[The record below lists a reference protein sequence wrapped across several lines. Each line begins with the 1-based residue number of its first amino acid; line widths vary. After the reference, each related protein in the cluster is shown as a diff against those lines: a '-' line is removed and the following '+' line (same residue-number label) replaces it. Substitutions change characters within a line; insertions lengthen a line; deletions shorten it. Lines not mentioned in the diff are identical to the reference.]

1 MMELLISAGVFS
13 VILLVLVML
22 FSQSLSIWQ
31 RSSSRDTATR
41 ELRKVRASLE
51 RDLSL
56 ANPQQVGR
64 AQVPDHLGGGGK
76 DGEALWFLSPIDPAT
91 HQIVRAHDGTPVW
104 QRNILYYLVV
114 PQNHNATFGV
124 TCAGGA
130 AANGY
135 DDRCPHKVLIR
146 KIINQNTLLPNVNG
160 YLTAPN
166 GYDLSGMGGEPSLDE
181 VKIVASHL
189 LTFSSV
195 TAPPPQNIPSLIA
208 VDARAVAEEEARR
221 KVGIGTLPMFT
232 GQFTLQ
238 GPFTVMLRN

>member
-1 MMELLISAGVFS
+1 MELMISAGVFS

-41 ELRKVRASLE
+41 ELRKARATIE

-56 ANPQQVGR
+56 TNPDQLGR

-91 HQIVRAHDGTPVW
+91 HQIVRAPDGTSVW

-124 TCAGGA
+124 SCTGGA

-146 KIINQNTLLPNVNG
+146 KVINQNTLLPNVNA

-166 GYDLSGMGGEPSLDE
+166 GYDLSGMGGEPALEE
-181 VKIVASHL
+181 VQIAASHL

-195 TAPPPQNIPSLIA
+195 TGPAPQNIPSLVA
-208 VDARAVAEEEARR
+208 VDVRAVAEEEARR
-221 KVGIGTLPMFT
+221 KVGVGSLPMFT
-232 GQFTLQ
+232 GQYTLQ
-238 GPFTVMLRN
+238 GPFTVLMRN